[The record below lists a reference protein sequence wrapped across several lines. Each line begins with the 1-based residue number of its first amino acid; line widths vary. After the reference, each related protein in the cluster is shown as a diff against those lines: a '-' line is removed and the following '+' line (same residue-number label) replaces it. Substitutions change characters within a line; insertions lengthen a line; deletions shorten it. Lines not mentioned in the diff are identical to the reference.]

1 MNRPADFQP
10 PAAAPAPRD
19 ASTVIRDLT
28 ALRRQP
34 RERLGYWNDY
44 CTLLRELC
52 RAGAALLVVR
62 EAADAGVK
70 EWRLIG
76 GAAND
81 DWALRH
87 WPAVVAGRAGQ
98 PLDKGFAVAPLQD
111 DAGRLRMLALVQVT
125 GLPEALLV
133 IDIPE
138 SERPQLNELL
148 MRAMLVADVGDGMA
162 SAPAPAPAPAPQPV
176 PSSALA
182 AFNGAADAP
191 ALAKGDADTAALF
204 DLTSLVVAEPQFGA
218 ATLVLV
224 NGLAAHYG
232 ASLVALGWRT
242 TGTAGKGSAAVRTV
256 ALSHVDRFE
265 RNTEQVQLLDEAFFE
280 ALGQPGPVWIDG
292 LADSDAAGV
301 EAAAPVLARVA
312 RSLALARVY
321 ALPVPDA
328 SGVCAAVLLFGFAEP
343 RAQPPA
349 PRALLQT
356 MGFLQPWLDGQR
368 GRERWWGL
376 RLRDWSGSRLA
387 RWLGPGR
394 VWTRTAVGIF
404 SLLLLFAVFGS
415 WDYRIEA
422 SAQLTTDS
430 TRLISAQF
438 DGRID
443 AVQATAGD
451 VVRAGAPLATL
462 DTRELRQQQLDL
474 GAERQRLGAEADK
487 ARAAGNLADLGIA
500 QAKAAQA
507 DARLARVGQYLAQA
521 QALAPF
527 DGVLVAGERK
537 DLLNAPVKKG
547 DNLFRIARIDGLYV
561 EIMVPERDVRFVHPG
576 AHGALRLIGR
586 PDETIGFTLATVIP
600 VAQVK
605 GQEGN
610 HFLVKGRLDAAPQ
623 AWWRPGMSGIVQLDG
638 GRRNVAWI
646 LTHRLVDSLRMK
658 LWWLG

>member
-10 PAAAPAPRD
+10 PAGTPAPRD

-34 RERLGYWNDY
+34 HERLGYWNDY

-52 RAGAALLVVR
+52 RAGTALLVQR
-62 EAADAGVK
+62 SPEG
-70 EWRLIG
+70 EWRLLG
-76 GAAND
+76 GAAGD

-98 PLDKGFAVAPLQD
+98 PLEKGFAVAPLQD
-111 DAGRLRMLALVQVT
+111 EAGRLRMLALVQVS
-125 GLPEALLV
+125 GLPDALLV

-138 SERPQLNELL
+138 SERAQLNELL
-148 MRAMLVADVGDGMA
+148 MRAMLVADVGAG
-162 SAPAPAPAPAPQPV
+162 APAATPAPSLDKKPAEKQAEQQA
-176 PSSALA
+176 SSALA
-182 AFNGAADAP
+182 AFTGKPDAAP
-191 ALAKGDADTAALF
+191 AGADTDTAALF
-204 DLTSLVVAEPQFGA
+204 DLTALVVAEPRFDA
-218 ATLVLV
+218 AALVLV

-232 ASLVALGWRT
+232 ASLVALGWRH
-242 TGTAGKGSAAVRTV
+242 AGAVRTV

-265 RNTEQVQLLDEAFFE
+265 RNTEQVQLLDEAFLE
-280 ALGQPGPVWIDG
+280 ALGQPGPVW
-292 LADSDAAGV
+292 LSADLDPAA
-301 EAAAPVLARVA
+301 EAGAPVLARVA
-312 RSLALARVY
+312 RSLTLARMV
-321 ALPVPDA
+321 ALPVPD
-328 SGVCAAVLLFGFAEP
+328 GFGGTRAVLLFGFAGTAAKE
-343 RAQPPA
+343 PA

-356 MGFLQPWLDGQR
+356 MGFLQPWLEAQR

-376 RLRDWSGSRLA
+376 RLRDWATQRLA

-394 VWTRTAVGIF
+394 VWTRSAVAAL
-404 SLLLLFAVFGS
+404 SLLLLFAVFGT

-422 SAQLTTDS
+422 SAQLSTDS

-438 DGRID
+438 DGRVD
-443 AVQATAGD
+443 VVQATAGD
-451 VVRAGAPLATL
+451 VVKAGAPLAAL

-500 QAKAAQA
+500 QARAAQA
-507 DARLARVGQYLAQA
+507 DARLARVAQYLAQA
-521 QALAPF
+521 QAVAPF
-527 DGVLVAGERK
+527 DGVVVAGERK

-547 DNLFRIARIDGLYV
+547 DNLFRISRIDGLYV

-576 AHGALRLIGR
+576 AHGELRLIGR

-610 HFLVKGRLDAAPQ
+610 HFLVKGRLDSAPQ

>member
-10 PAAAPAPRD
+10 PAGNPAPRD
-19 ASTVIRDLT
+19 ASSVIRDLT

-52 RAGAALLVVR
+52 RAASALLVVR
-62 EAADAGVK
+62 DAGG
-70 EWRLIG
+70 EWRLQG
-76 GAAND
+76 GSAGD

-87 WPAVVAGRAGQ
+87 WPAALAARAGQ

-111 DAGRLRMLALVQVT
+111 DSGRLRMLALVQVT
-125 GLPEALLV
+125 GLADALLV

-148 MRAMLVADVGDGMA
+148 MRAMLVADVGAEAPAAPAA
-162 SAPAPAPAPAPQPV
+162 SAT
-176 PSSALA
+176 ST
-182 AFNGAADAP
+182 
-191 ALAKGDADTAALF
+191 ALAKFSGTPGEPAPPADSDTGALF
-204 DLTSLVVAEPQFGA
+204 DLTAQVVAEQQFGA
-218 ATLVLV
+218 AALVLV

-232 ASLVALGWRT
+232 ATQVALGWRRD
-242 TGTAGKGSAAVRTV
+242 GAVRAV

-265 RNTEQVQLLDEAFFE
+265 RNTEQVQLLEEAFME
-280 ALGQPGPVWIDG
+280 ALGQSCPVWLDG
-292 LADSDAAGV
+292 DAA
-301 EAAAPVLARVA
+301 EATAPVLARVA
-312 RSLALARVY
+312 RSLGMARMY

-328 SGVCAAVLLFGFAEP
+328 TGACGAVLLFGFADARP
-343 RAQPPA
+343 AAPA
-349 PRALLQT
+349 PRALLQS
-356 MGFLQPWLDGQR
+356 MGFLQPWLEAQR

-376 RLRDWSGSRLA
+376 RLRDWTTGRLG
-387 RWLGPGR
+387 RWLGPRR
-394 VWTRTAVGIF
+394 VWTRVAVATL

-438 DGRID
+438 DGRVD
-443 AVQATAGD
+443 QVQATAGD
-451 VVRAGAPLATL
+451 VVKAGAPLAAL

-500 QAKAAQA
+500 QARAAQA
-507 DARLARVGQYLAQA
+507 DARLARIGQYLAQA
-521 QALAPF
+521 QTVAPF

-561 EIMVPERDVRFVHPG
+561 EIMVPERDVRFIHPG
-576 AHGALRLIGR
+576 AHGELRLLGR

-623 AWWRPGMSGIVQLDG
+623 GWWRPGMSGIVLLDG
-638 GRRNVAWI
+638 GRQNVAWI

>member
-10 PAAAPAPRD
+10 PAGTPAPRD

-52 RAGAALLVVR
+52 RAGSVLLVTR
-62 EAADAGVK
+62 DAQAGNGAG
-70 EWRLIG
+70 WRLIG
-76 GAAND
+76 GAAGD

-98 PLDKGFAVAPLQD
+98 PMEKGFAVAPLQD
-111 DAGRLRMLALVQVT
+111 EAGRLRMLALVQVS
-125 GLPEALLV
+125 GLADALLV

-138 SERPQLNELL
+138 SERAQLNELL
-148 MRAMLVADVGDGMA
+148 MRAMLVADVGLEMSA
-162 SAPAPAPAPAPQPV
+162 SASASASAGAAGPAAPQGAPT
-176 PSSALA
+176 SALA
-182 AFNGAADAP
+182 AFDGAPGAAHAAGADT
-191 ALAKGDADTAALF
+191 DTAALSE
-204 DLTSLVVAEPQFGA
+204 LTAQVVAEGQFGA
-218 ATLVLV
+218 AALVLV

-232 ASLVALGWRT
+232 AVQVALGWRE
-242 TGTAGKGSAAVRTV
+242 AGAVRTV

-265 RNTEQVQLLDEAFFE
+265 RNTEQVQLLDDALLE
-280 ALGQPGPVWIDG
+280 ALGQPGPVWLDG
-292 LADSDAAGV
+292 PGAEAG
-301 EAAAPVLARVA
+301 APVLARVA
-312 RSLALARVY
+312 RSLNLACMY
-321 ALPVPDA
+321 ALPVLDA
-328 SGVCAAVLLFGFAEP
+328 AGGVRAVLLFGFADP
-343 RAQPPA
+343 AAAQPA
-349 PRALLQT
+349 PRALRRT
-356 MGFLQPWLDGQR
+356 MGFLQPWLEAQR

-376 RLRDWSGSRLA
+376 RLRDWAANRLA

-394 VWTRTAVGIF
+394 VWTRSAVALF
-404 SLLLLFAVFGS
+404 SLLLLFAVFGT

-430 TRLISAQF
+430 TRLVSAQF
-438 DGRID
+438 DGRVD
-443 AVQATAGD
+443 QVQATAGD
-451 VVRAGAPLATL
+451 VVKAGAPLAAL

-500 QAKAAQA
+500 QARAAQA
-507 DARLARVGQYLAQA
+507 DARLARLAQYLAQA
-521 QALAPF
+521 QAVAPF
-527 DGVLVAGERK
+527 DGVVVAGERK

-561 EIMVPERDVRFVHPG
+561 EIMVPERDVRFIHPG
-576 AHGALRLIGR
+576 AHGELRLIGR

-646 LTHRLVDSLRMK
+646 WTHRLVDSLRMK

>member
-10 PAAAPAPRD
+10 PAGTPAPRD

-52 RAGAALLVVR
+52 RAGTALLVQR
-62 EAADAGVK
+62 SAEGG
-70 EWRLIG
+70 WRLLG
-76 GAAND
+76 GAAGD

-98 PLDKGFAVAPLQD
+98 PMEKGFAVAPLQD
-111 DAGRLRMLALVQVT
+111 EAGRLRMLALVQVS
-125 GLPEALLV
+125 GLPDALLV

-138 SERPQLNELL
+138 SERAQLNELL
-148 MRAMLVADVGDGMA
+148 MRAMLVADVGAGA
-162 SAPAPAPAPAPQPV
+162 FAPAPSLGKKPADKQA
-176 PSSALA
+176 SSALA
-182 AFNGAADAP
+182 AFTGKPDAAP
-191 ALAKGDADTAALF
+191 AGADTDTAALF
-204 DLTSLVVAEPQFGA
+204 DLTAQVVAEARFDA

-232 ASLVALGWRT
+232 ASLVALGWRH
-242 TGTAGKGSAAVRTV
+242 GGAVRTV

-265 RNTEQVQLLDEAFFE
+265 RNTEQVQLLDEAFLE
-280 ALGQPGPVWIDG
+280 ALGQPGPVWIGGDLDLG
-292 LADSDAAGV
+292 PDPEAEAG
-301 EAAAPVLARVA
+301 APVLARVA
-312 RSLALARVY
+312 RSLTLARMY
-321 ALPVPDA
+321 ALPVPD
-328 SGVCAAVLLFGFAEP
+328 GVGGTRAVLLFGFAG
-343 RAQPPA
+343 AAASPPA

-356 MGFLQPWLDGQR
+356 MGFLQPWLEAQR

-376 RLRDWSGSRLA
+376 RLRDWSGQRLA

-394 VWTRTAVGIF
+394 VWTRSAVAAL
-404 SLLLLFAVFGS
+404 SLLLLFAVFGT

-422 SAQLTTDS
+422 SAQLSTDS

-438 DGRID
+438 DGRVD

-451 VVRAGAPLATL
+451 VVKAGAPLAAL

-487 ARAAGNLADLGIA
+487 ARATGNLADLGIA
-500 QAKAAQA
+500 QARAAQA
-507 DARLARVGQYLAQA
+507 DARLARVAQYLAQA
-521 QALAPF
+521 QTVAPF
-527 DGVLVAGERK
+527 DGVVVAGERK

-547 DNLFRIARIDGLYV
+547 DNLFRISRIDGLYV

-576 AHGALRLIGR
+576 AHGELRLIGR

-610 HFLVKGRLDAAPQ
+610 HFLVKGRLDGAPQ

-646 LTHRLVDSLRMK
+646 WTHRLVDSLRMK